1 MMGPPVQWITSTS
14 WLDEKQ
20 FMLVGVEF
28 LVVVISGLFVAM
40 FIMNFTRTSS
50 HGGVRR
56 SILNVLD
63 GVSTDMAVYALGAM
77 TAVAAGVGNNPLF
90 PVWALVIVS
99 FHSGVV
105 YSCGFMLLCRAEMVR
120 LLQSM
125 AFPLSSSRSGSPLK
139 VQLWLIWGLLM
150 LRYLYRLVASFKAS
164 MSRWSGF
171 SSFFVPDYM
180 RPDHYRSNLRP
191 EMCNPS
197 TMQGYTYLVYG
208 ESKQRAGLVK
218 PQYIRHLNMV
228 NSNSLI
234 TMDKIWQCNGRLL
247 SRSSSRGDNLKD
259 MCLAF
264 ALSGLLNCSAVD
276 EPLQSDCVTVTRGL
290 VRSKILARNAD
301 RAFAILE
308 MEIAF
313 LNEKLHTLY
322 PMVYCHGLLS
332 LSLNILRS
340 LVTFGAACWLAV
352 DIARAYT
359 PAEGGAMDNR
369 IHGVNVDI
377 IITWVLMLFMVLK
390 EIWEMVRYLLSD
402 WTKLLLV
409 CKYVQWAG
417 KGSAVERLI
426 QRCLGRRRCDVGGR
440 WHGVF
445 DQYEFLR
452 SLDYDP
458 TSWNRMHRMTLGL
471 LPEKEHGAKLSG
483 AINVPAC
490 TKAAVMRA
498 LRSMNLEGGDQLPN
512 EIPALAAAAG
522 LMERFGWACQLPSC
536 SQVILVWHIATS
548 LCEIELAEDRGGVD
562 LGRKIPP
569 GFLSS
574 ASSCLTGLCRSRQ
587 PFLVK
592 ESAMDGHLRTDYLV
606 ANSLSRYCAY
616 LLISQPGLLPDSLLL
631 PNLIFAAAVRDARQ
645 ILKRDG
651 DSSLRTRYKQLTQE
665 AEQGI
670 LDDDTLKQSGNT
682 VRQGAFLAWNLILIG
697 NRQLRWKILADV
709 WAALIVH
716 IAPTPNPDAHI
727 ERLQSGGEFIT
738 FIWALLTHLGIQYSG
753 LWSREEATPTAAG
766 AHRSAPQHGADK
778 AP

>member
-1 MMGPPVQWITSTS
+1 MMGPVQWITS
-14 WLDEKQ
+14 LLNEKQ
-20 FMLVGVEF
+20 FTLVGVEL

-40 FIMNFTRTSS
+40 FIMNFTRNSS

-63 GVSTDMAVYALGAM
+63 GVSNDMVAYVLGAM
-77 TAVAAGVGNNPLF
+77 TAAGVGNNPLF

-99 FHSGVV
+99 FYSGVV
-105 YSCGFMLLCRAEMVR
+105 YTCGFMELCRAEMVR
-120 LLQSM
+120 LLQSIS
-125 AFPLSSSRSGSPLK
+125 FPLSSSRSTGSPLK

-164 MSRWSGF
+164 RSRWSGF
-171 SSFFVPDYM
+171 SSSFVPDYM

-208 ESKQRAGLVK
+208 ESKQGSGLVR

-228 NSNSLI
+228 NSSLLI
-234 TMDKIWQCNGRLL
+234 TLDKIWQCNNGRLL

-259 MCLAF
+259 LCLAF

-276 EPLQSDCVTVTRGL
+276 EPLHSDCVTVTRGL
-290 VRSKILARNAD
+290 VRSKILARDAD

-359 PAEGGAMDNR
+359 PAKGGAMDNR

-377 IITWVLMLFMVLK
+377 IITCVLMLFMILK
-390 EIWEMVRYLLSD
+390 EIWEMFRYLLSD

-409 CKYVQWAG
+409 CKYVQWAD
-417 KGSAVERLI
+417 KNSLVEKLI

-458 TSWNRMHRMTLGL
+458 TSWNRMHLITLGL
-471 LPEKEHGAKLSG
+471 LPAKEHGAKLSA
-483 AINVPAC
+483 AINVPGC
-490 TKAAVMRA
+490 TKAAVVRA
-498 LRSMNLEGGDQLPN
+498 LRSMNLEGGGQLPN
-512 EIPALAAAAG
+512 EIPALANAAG
-522 LMERFGWACQLPSC
+522 LMDRFGWACQLPSC

-574 ASSCLTGLCRSRQ
+574 ASSCLTGICRSRQ
-587 PFLVK
+587 PFLVN
-592 ESAMDGHLRTDYLV
+592 ESAMDGHLKTDYLV

-651 DSSLRTRYKQLTQE
+651 DSSLHTRYKQLTQE

-670 LDDDTLKQSGNT
+670 LDDDTLRQSGNT
-682 VRQGAFLAWNLILIG
+682 VRMGAFLAWNLNLIG
-697 NRQLRWKILADV
+697 NRQLRWKILAEV
-709 WAALIVH
+709 WAALIIH
-716 IAPTPNPDAHI
+716 IAATPNSEAHM
-727 ERLQSGGEFIT
+727 ERLKSGGEFIT
-738 FIWALLTHLGIQYSG
+738 FIWALLTHLGIENSG
-753 LWSREEATPTAAG
+753 LWSREEATPTVAG
-766 AHRSAPQHGADK
+766 AHQSAPQHGTDK
-778 AP
+778 AA